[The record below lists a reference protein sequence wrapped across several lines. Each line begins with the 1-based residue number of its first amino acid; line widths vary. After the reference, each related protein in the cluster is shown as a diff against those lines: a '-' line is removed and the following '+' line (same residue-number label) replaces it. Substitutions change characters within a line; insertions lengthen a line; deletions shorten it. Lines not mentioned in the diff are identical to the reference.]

1 MNPLS
6 KLELPPKLEP
16 YRKEIEKTCKPYIHI
31 NTVMNSPKLY
41 ESKFGGNP
49 YLPLEANHPLDS
61 QGKPMLLM
69 AQINFSEV
77 PSYENMPVQGMLQ
90 FFICGA
96 NNEST
101 GDMYGLDFDHPTVQ
115 KDFRVVFYEDVT
127 TDEKKLTTDFTYL
140 EDIDRDMFP
149 IPQEVGLQFEIK
161 IEPVSPT
168 DYRYNDIESDLF
180 DDEETEE
187 IYWDELTGEYHKMGG
202 YAFFTQSDPRD
213 YEEALRA
220 YDVLLLQFA
229 MDDEADIMFG
239 DTGVANFFIKEKDLR
254 NRNFRDVLYNWD
266 CC

>member
-16 YRKEIEKTCKPYIHI
+16 YRKEIEQTCKPYIHLH
-31 NTVMNSPKLY
+31 TVMNSPKLY

-49 YLPLEANHPLDS
+49 YLPLEANLPLDS
-61 QGKPMLLM
+61 EGKPMLLM

-77 PSYENMPVQGMLQ
+77 PSYENMPSQGMLQ

-96 NNEST
+96 DNKNT
-101 GDMYGLDFDHPTVQ
+101 GDVYGLDFDHPTTQ

-127 TDEKKLTTDFTYL
+127 TDENKLTTDFTYL

-149 IPQEVGLQFEIK
+149 IPQEVGLQFEIR

-168 DYRYNDIESDLF
+168 DYRYNAVEPGFF
-180 DDEETEE
+180 DDEEMEE

-213 YEEALRA
+213 YDEALRA
-220 YDVLLLQFA
+220 YNILLLQFA
-229 MDDEADIMFG
+229 MDDDADIMFG
-239 DTGVANFFIKEKDLR
+239 DAGVANFFIKEIDLR
-254 NRNFRDVLYNWD
+254 NHNFKDVLYNWD